1 MNPALEF
8 KEKTKKKIV
17 LAVIA
22 MALIIFSLFLRHF
35 GVALGFSLSQARW
48 YSLVPLVVSLV
59 LFLRMVHLNT
69 CPSCKKQSGVGLSI
83 KECKNCGISLHSN
96 S

>member
-17 LAVIA
+17 AAVIA
-22 MALIIFSLFLRHF
+22 VALMLISLALRHYS
-35 GVALGFSLSQARW
+35 ASLGFSLSQARL
-48 YSLVPLVVSLV
+48 YSLVPLVVSAGLIV
-59 LFLRMVHLNT
+59 WMVYLNK
-69 CPSCKKQSGVGLSI
+69 CPSCKKQAGTGWSI

-96 S
+96 T